1 MIAHHEGAIHMAIM
15 VKDSANAD
23 VKALGKSI
31 TKSQAAQILV
41 MKEMLKNL

>member
-1 MIAHHEGAIHMAIM
+1 M

-23 VKALGKSI
+23 VKALGESI